1 MKDLPDIYYTENWR
15 KLYSVKENGI
25 PEEYTLTTKNG
36 TIIYPYIKRKIE
48 YKIDDKTYY
57 DTVTPYGFNGPI
69 IIELT
74 GTKEK
79 LLEEFKIDF
88 NKYCID
94 NNIIAEYVRF
104 SPWFKNYLELED
116 YYKLRE
122 NNQTIAIDL
131 TVSDIFMEE
140 INSKRRNCIRAAI
153 KKGVSIQFDF
163 EGNTIE
169 EFHRIYQETI
179 EKNDIKEYYW
189 LSMEFLKEHFKMLKG
204 HIFILNALY
213 DEKIISSSIFVHYNK
228 QLHYLYSANDY
239 NYNGLNGNS
248 LLLYEAAEWGKKN
261 EKEYLHLGGASK
273 SEALMSFK
281 LSYTKHGIFKYFV
294 GSRISQHDIYKKIV
308 EKSGKKEN
316 DYFPQYR
323 G

>member
-1 MKDLPDIYYTENWR
+1 
-15 KLYSVKENGI
+15 
-25 PEEYTLTTKNG
+25 
-36 TIIYPYIKRKIE
+36 
-48 YKIDDKTYY
+48 
-57 DTVTPYGFNGPI
+57 
-69 IIELT
+69 
-74 GTKEK
+74 
-79 LLEEFKIDF
+79 
-88 NKYCID
+88 
-94 NNIIAEYVRF
+94 
-104 SPWFKNYLELED
+104 
-116 YYKLRE
+116 
-122 NNQTIAIDL
+122 
-131 TVSDIFMEE
+131 
-140 INSKRRNCIRAAI
+140 
-153 KKGVSIQFDF
+153 
-163 EGNTIE
+163 
-169 EFHRIYQETI
+169 
-179 EKNDIKEYYW
+179 
-189 LSMEFLKEHFKMLKG
+189 MEFLKEHFKMLKG

-294 GSRISQHDIYKKIV
+294 GSRISQHDIYEKIV